1 MEIKRK
7 LYKKMLDWKNQC
19 NGSKALFIEGAR
31 RVGKSTIS
39 KAFGENEYRS
49 YIFIDFNKANKKVK
63 EAFDPKGNFTPKFM
77 KNENSRLCHKNVK
90 QALEELVETIKEA
103 QEKLKKVKD
112 KIDTMDFD

>member
-49 YIFIDFNKANKKVK
+49 YIFY
-63 EAFDPKGNFTPKFM
+63 
-77 KNENSRLCHKNVK
+77 
-90 QALEELVETIKEA
+90 
-103 QEKLKKVKD
+103 
-112 KIDTMDFD
+112 

>member
-1 MEIKRK
+1 MEIIGIITLRIVEIIMEIKRK

-49 YIFIDFNKANKKVK
+49 YIFIDFNSNNLQSC
-63 EAFDPKGNFTPKFM
+63 G
-77 KNENSRLCHKNVK
+77 
-90 QALEELVETIKEA
+90 
-103 QEKLKKVKD
+103 
-112 KIDTMDFD
+112 